1 MTLSHVNYFIKFAN
15 IKKYKYNK
23 YYTFLQLSF
32 TFERKKNMNTLL
44 NILKGMV
51 IGVSNVIPGVSGGT
65 MAVVLGIYDKLI
77 STINNFFKDWK
88 KNLLFLFQIGI
99 GAVLGI
105 VLFSK
110 LITMLL
116 NNYAQPTQ
124 FFFIGLILGSFPLLY
139 NRAKKDK
146 VKPVNYLWFLLALGV
161 MIALEVFRT
170 TDTTSA
176 IMTTLTFK
184 SFISLFFAGFIAA
197 ATMILPG
204 VSGSLVLLILG
215 LYTTFTT
222 AVSTFNIPLLIPIGL
237 GVLIGIVTMT
247 KVIEALLRRFPQPTY
262 FAICGLILGSIFS
275 VYPGFTMD
283 VLGFISVV
291 TFALG
296 FGISLILG
304 RHE

>member
-1 MTLSHVNYFIKFAN
+1 M
-15 IKKYKYNK
+15 
-23 YYTFLQLSF
+23 FLQLSF

-77 STINNFFKDWK
+77 TTVNSFFKDWK
-88 KNLLFLFQIGI
+88 KSLLFLLQIGI

-105 VLFSK
+105 ILFSK
-110 LITMLL
+110 LITLLL

-139 NRAKKDK
+139 KRATKDK
-146 VKPVNYLWFLLALGV
+146 AKPLNYLWFILALGI
-161 MIALEVFRT
+161 MIVLEIFRT
-170 TDTTSA
+170 TDTTAA

-184 SFISLFFAGFIAA
+184 SFISLFGAGFIAA

-237 GVLIGIVTMT
+237 GVLTGIITMT

-275 VYPGFTMD
+275 VYPGFSMD
-283 VLGFISVV
+283 ILGFISVI
-291 TFALG
+291 TFAFG